1 MRFVASAGGAVAL
14 ALAVVPMTP
23 VQAASPR
30 PDHEDHRIACNADA
44 LRDAIEDANTKGGG
58 TIELARDCRYL
69 LGVIDNSAGPS
80 GGPNGLPVITTPIT
94 LRGGKGT
101 GIERSSAPGTPEFR
115 IFEVAAPAGFLTLD
129 DLTVRNGHA
138 DGAGAAGDGG
148 AVYVNEG
155 RTLLLRSVTLT
166 HNAADRHGGAVNSD
180 SGRVIVRSSKV
191 DRNAAGRDGGGIDN
205 QEGALTIDS
214 STVDRNSAGED
225 GGGIVLSDDAYLTL
239 TKSSVGRNSAVGDG
253 GGIHNVGHLFLRSSH
268 VDRNT
273 AGREG
278 GGVLTNGTAVIDSG
292 SVVGN
297 TAGTDGGGIRNSSVL
312 TIGHSSV
319 NANSAQR
326 GGGIHNTNKVWIG
339 RSVLK
344 DNLAATQGGGLW
356 NDDEATAESTDI
368 IGNRTSGPGS
378 RGGGVFSDSG
388 NTVLTDTTVTKN
400 EAVAEGGGIFEVP
413 GSEVTLV
420 RTRVKDNEPNNCRPA
435 NAVPRCV
442 D

>member
-1 MRFVASAGGAVAL
+1 MRIVASAGGAVAL

-23 VQAASPR
+23 VQAASLN
-30 PDHEDHRIACNADA
+30 PDHENNRIACNAGA
-44 LRDAIEDANTKGGG
+44 LTDAISDANGKGGG

-69 LGVIDNSAGPS
+69 LGAIDNNSGPS
-80 GGPNGLPVITTPIT
+80 GGPNGVPVITTPIT
-94 LRGGKGT
+94 LHGGKGT
-101 GIERSSAPGTPEFR
+101 SIERSSTPGTPEFR

-138 DGAGAAGDGG
+138 DGDGADGDGG
-148 AVYVNEG
+148 AVFVNEG

-166 HNAADRHGGAVNSD
+166 HNVADRHGGAVNND
-180 SGRVIVRSSKV
+180 RGRVIVRSSKV
-191 DRNAAGRDGGGIDN
+191 DRNVAGRDGGGIDN
-205 QEGALTIDS
+205 DEGVLTIDS
-214 STVDRNSAGED
+214 STVDRNTAGED

-239 TKSSVGRNSAVGDG
+239 TKSSVDRNAAVGNA
-253 GGIHNVGHLFLRSSH
+253 GGIQSAGHLFLRSSH

-273 AGREG
+273 AGEEG
-278 GGVLTNGTAVIDSG
+278 GGMVTNGTAVIDSG

-368 IGNRTSGPGS
+368 TGNRTSGPGS
-378 RGGGVFSDSG
+378 QGGGVFNNSG
-388 NTVLTDTTVTKN
+388 NTVLTDTTVARN
-400 EAVAEGGGIFEVP
+400 EAVMEGGGVFEVP

-420 RTRVKDNEPNNCRPA
+420 RTRVKDNEPDNCRPA
-435 NAVPRCV
+435 GAVSGCV
-442 D
+442 G

>member
-1 MRFVASAGGAVAL
+1 MRFVASAGGAAAL

-23 VQAASPR
+23 VQAASHN
-30 PDHEDHRIACNADA
+30 PDHEHHRIACTADA
-44 LRDAIEDANTKGGG
+44 LKDAIGNANGKGGG

-69 LGVIDNSAGPS
+69 LGAIDNSSGPS

-101 GIERSSAPGTPEFR
+101 SIERSSASGTPEFR

-138 DGAGAAGDGG
+138 DGDGTAGDGG
-148 AVYVNEG
+148 AVFVNEG

-166 HNAADRHGGAVNSD
+166 HNAADGNGGAVNSE
-180 SGRVIVRSSKV
+180 SARVIVRSSKV
-191 DRNAAGRDGGGIDN
+191 DRNAAGGSGGGIDN
-205 QEGALTIDS
+205 EEGVLTIDS
-214 STVDRNSAGED
+214 STVDRNSAGST
-225 GGGIVLSDDAYLTL
+225 GGGIALSDDAYLTL
-239 TKSSVGRNSAVGDG
+239 TKSSVSRNAAVNNA
-253 GGIHNVGHLFLRSSH
+253 GGIENAGHLYLRSSH

-273 AGREG
+273 AGQEG
-278 GGVLTNGTAVIDSG
+278 GGLFSSGTAVIDSG

-297 TAGTDGGGIRNSSVL
+297 TAGTDGGGIFNSSVL

-326 GGGIHNTNKVWIG
+326 GGGIHNIGKVWIG

-344 DNLAATQGGGLW
+344 DNLAVTEGGGLW
-356 NDDEATAESTDI
+356 NDDEATTESTDI
-368 IGNRTSGPGS
+368 TGNRTSGLGS
-378 RGGGVFSDSG
+378 RGGGVFNNSG
-388 NTVLTDTTVTKN
+388 NTVLTDTTVTRN
-400 EAVAEGGGIFEVP
+400 ETVLEGGGVFEAP

-420 RTRVKDNEPNNCRPA
+420 RTRVKDNDPDNCAPSGTVTGCA
-435 NAVPRCV
+435 G
-442 D
+442 